1 MVPLFFVS
9 QIVILDLRRI
19 APVRR
24 IARRL
29 ACSML
34 ATMHGRL
41 RASYICVL
49 FFSCVSS
56 RNSAGDAG
64 LTEVEYQLR
73 GLLQRKGGACKFYLE
88 VICLIGT
95 QFLTYDDN

>member
-29 ACSML
+29 ARSFHRISTIL
-34 ATMHGRL
+34 GE
-41 RASYICVL
+41 ASGKYGGP
-49 FFSCVSS
+49 S
-56 RNSAGDAG
+56 RKRH
-64 LTEVEYQLR
+64 YQL
-73 GLLQRKGGACKFYLE
+73 GEHKYNS
-88 VICLIGT
+88 I
-95 QFLTYDDN
+95 